1 MKHHSSN
8 WGLIAVL
15 SLATA
20 ACGGGAATTAPATA
34 APATSAPA
42 TAAPGSPAAS
52 TAATPAADALVIK
65 AMKNDPPGKFEFR
78 AQIFVRGNIWS
89 DGLEV
94 GFKQAG
100 TDYGVNMEIGGPMT
114 VDAAAQVAELESWIV
129 QKVDCIA
136 VTAAAPAALT
146 PSINKA
152 VAAGIPVVTLDSDA
166 PDSNR
171 NVFVAG
177 ADSMALADAQIDSL
191 ARQMGE
197 KGEWAFIIGQSTQVE
212 KMAQL
217 NEMKARALAKYPN
230 MTYLGMQE
238 SNDDT
243 QTAADQTQA
252 LIVAHPNI
260 GGIISNSGGGTIGVA
275 QGIKAAGKSGIVKV
289 TGLTFATQG
298 KQYIDDGTMPEF
310 FLWNVQEQGYFSTSL
325 CYSLVTGK
333 DVSTGT
339 PVKVWTSKEP
349 PAFLEPSSSN
359 EKAIVAVQGPP
370 LKIDKT
376 NVNDLKP

>member
-1 MKHHSSN
+1 MTHRSGNSARVA
-8 WGLIAVL
+8 GLITAL
-15 SLATA
+15 SLVTA
-20 ACGGGAATTAPATA
+20 ACGGGSATAAPATA
-34 APATSAPA
+34 APAT
-42 TAAPGSPAAS
+42 AAPGTASPAADGLVVK
-52 TAATPAADALVIK
+52 ALRNDAPK
-65 AMKNDPPGKFEFR
+65 KFEFR

-100 TDYGVNMEIGGPMT
+100 PDFGVNMEIGGPMT
-114 VDAAAQVAELESWIV
+114 VDATAQVAELESWIV
-129 QKVDCIA
+129 QKVDCIMI
-136 VTAAAPAALT
+136 TAAAPAALT

-197 KGEWAFIIGQSTQVE
+197 KGEWAFVIGQATQVE

-217 NEMKARALAKYPN
+217 TEMKARAAAKYPG
-230 MTYLGMQE
+230 MTFLDMQE

-243 QTAADQTQA
+243 QKAADIAQA

-260 GGIISNSGGGTIGVA
+260 GGIISNSGAGTIGVA

-289 TGLTFATQG
+289 TGLTFATQA
-298 KQYIDDGTMPEF
+298 KQYIDDGTMPEV
-310 FLWNVQEQGYFSTSL
+310 FLWNVQEQGYISTSL
-325 CYSLVTGK
+325 CYNLVTGK

-339 PVKVWTSKEP
+339 PMKVWTGKEV